1 MKPNT
6 KKGKK
11 PSLPENPSGDGFQI
25 ADNQRRIRDVASAR
39 AIYDRFVL
47 DSSLRIRT
55 INEVRAQLE
64 GGLPYDQSKLEAQG
78 AGWQTN
84 VNFGDAQ
91 AARDRTLLPYW
102 KLVHDVPHK
111 IAVDIDTVNPNSDRW
126 SVAISEAFDDFL
138 ADWGAD
144 YFTQYMSFAKNFVDF
159 GPGVVQWEDYDSP
172 RFSAVNVQRIYF
184 PKNARMS
191 PSQWDVVAMVRD
203 VSPSELYLRI
213 KDQKAR
219 KTSKDAGWNLDAV
232 EEAIYQS
239 MYGNSKRDPRDMT
252 RVQDD
257 IVQNDVTVASIF
269 EPLQLVWLYVRQ
281 FTGEIGCYVFTRQGG
296 VEDFLFE
303 NESYCEDFR
312 RLLGV
317 VWYDTGT
324 DGLVHSI
331 KGFGIKNCAYSKLLN
346 RMKSRMVDSATM
358 SFGINFQRGEEMP
371 DEAPPIE
378 NYGPVNVIPNGLTQ
392 VGIYPRLQEGM
403 AVIETLSQNQ
413 AENNALYR
421 QQQQSLIQKSDTATQ
436 ANILAGM
443 SGELTEASASIYLSQ
458 VGENVFSECV
468 RRLRRKG
475 NTDKDAK
482 AFVRRLREKRVPDE
496 IIFDVEVRVRTAA
509 TAGLSSPMLRAQKAQ
524 AMLGMMNIPGVNGRY
539 WLEQYIANNFGS
551 QAVTKGLLPEGAQSN
566 PQQRRAALL
575 ENMAFGQGTPLPVD
589 QADAHFEHA
598 EEHLKP
604 MEVIAGQF
612 MQTQQISPEQG
623 AALLIGI
630 EHTGQHMAMLK
641 QDNTQADKFQALW
654 PAFSQIQ
661 TIAKG
666 VIQFLQQ
673 QQQEQ
678 GQPQQ

>member
-11 PSLPENPSGDGFQI
+11 PALPETPSGDGFKI
-25 ADNQRRIRDVASAR
+25 ADDQRRIRDVASAR

-111 IAVDIDTVNPNSDRW
+111 IAVDIDTANPNATRW
-126 SVAISEAFDDFL
+126 SIAFAEAFDDFL
-138 ADWGAD
+138 EDWGAD
-144 YFTQYMSFAKNFVDF
+144 YFVQYMSFAKNFVDF

-191 PSQWDVVAMVRD
+191 PSQWDIVAMVRD

-232 EEAIYQS
+232 EEAIYQA

-303 NESYCEDFR
+303 NASYCEDFR
-312 RLLGV
+312 HLLGA
-317 VWYDTGT
+317 VWYDTGN
-324 DGLVHSI
+324 DGLIHSI
-331 KGFGIKNCAYSKLLN
+331 KGFAVKNCANSKLTN

-378 NYGPVNVIPNGLTQ
+378 NYGPVNIIPNGLTQ

-443 SGELTEASASIYLSQ
+443 SGELTESSASIYLSQ

-468 RRLRRKG
+468 RRLRKKG
-475 NTDKDAK
+475 NTCKDAK
-482 AFVRRLREKRVPDE
+482 AFVRRLRDKRVPDE
-496 IIFDVEVRVRTAA
+496 VIFDTEIRVKAAA
-509 TAGLSSPMLRAQKAQ
+509 TAGLSSPMMRAQKSQ
-524 AMLGMMNIPGVNGRY
+524 MLLQMMNVPGVNGRVA
-539 WLEQYIANNFGS
+539 LEEYFASNFGS
-551 QAVTKGLLPEGAQSN
+551 QFAARVLLPEGAQSN

-604 MEVIAGQF
+604 MGTIAGQF

-630 EHTGQHMAMLK
+630 EHAGQHMAMLK

>member
-1 MKPNT
+1 MKPDT
-6 KKGKK
+6 KKGKR
-11 PSLPENPSGDGFQI
+11 PALPETPSGDGFKI

-102 KLVHDVPHK
+102 KLVHDVPRK
-111 IAVDIDTVNPNSDRW
+111 IAVDIDTVNPNADRW
-126 SVAISEAFDDFL
+126 SVAIAEAFDDFL

-203 VSPSELYLRI
+203 VSPAELYLRI

-303 NESYCEDFR
+303 NASYCEDFR

-331 KGFGIKNCAYSKLLN
+331 KGFGIKNCAYAKLLN

-358 SFGINFQRGEEMP
+358 SFGINFQRGEEIP

-403 AVIETLSQNQ
+403 PSSRPLARTRPRTTPS
-413 AENNALYR
+413 
-421 QQQQSLIQKSDTATQ
+421 TA
-436 ANILAGM
+436 
-443 SGELTEASASIYLSQ
+443 SS
-458 VGENVFSECV
+458 
-468 RRLRRKG
+468 
-475 NTDKDAK
+475 
-482 AFVRRLREKRVPDE
+482 
-496 IIFDVEVRVRTAA
+496 
-509 TAGLSSPMLRAQKAQ
+509 SSPSSKSPTRRRRPTSLR
-524 AMLGMMNIPGVNGRY
+524 G
-539 WLEQYIANNFGS
+539 
-551 QAVTKGLLPEGAQSN
+551 
-566 PQQRRAALL
+566 
-575 ENMAFGQGTPLPVD
+575 
-589 QADAHFEHA
+589 
-598 EEHLKP
+598 
-604 MEVIAGQF
+604 
-612 MQTQQISPEQG
+612 
-623 AALLIGI
+623 
-630 EHTGQHMAMLK
+630 
-641 QDNTQADKFQALW
+641 
-654 PAFSQIQ
+654 
-661 TIAKG
+661 
-666 VIQFLQQ
+666 
-673 QQQEQ
+673 
-678 GQPQQ
+678 